1 MADDTRDRLLDAAAQ
16 TLAEV
21 GIAATSARTI
31 GARAGVNPALIYYHF
46 DSLAGLLA
54 EASRTI
60 AAERARVY
68 RERLAEVDSLTELA
82 AVARQL
88 HEQEH
93 RSGNLA
99 VLSQLLAG
107 SRTHPE
113 LAPALEDNFRLL
125 AHEVAEALQRLID
138 GTALD
143 GLIDTR
149 QLARAVSA
157 GFIGIELLD
166 TVSGHDDNDLFDA
179 LDRITALLDLALHA
193 GALPA
198 ALIRRQLRRTTQQPP
213 LPDG

>member
-21 GIAATSARTI
+21 GIASTSARTI

-46 DSLAGLLA
+46 DSLAGLLV

-68 RERLAEVDSLTELA
+68 RQRLADVASLTELA
-82 AVARQL
+82 AVAREL
-88 HEQEH
+88 HEEEH

-113 LAPALEDNFRLL
+113 LAPALQDNFRLL
-125 AHEVAEALQRLID
+125 ADEVANTLQRLVD
-138 GTALD
+138 GTALN

-166 TVSGHDDNDLFDA
+166 TISEQDETDLFDA
-179 LDRITALLDLALHA
+179 LDRITALIDLVLDA

-198 ALIRRQLRRTTQQPP
+198 ALIRRRLRQTPRQARPS
-213 LPDG
+213 G